1 LITGRRRR
9 NFKLFF
15 RISGFSELKCERTQ
29 LGMAHWQGRLS
40 GVSYQS
46 KVADV
51 EASLRAAAIRQGVEL
66 ATAATKL
73 SSSSPHN
80 C

>member
-1 LITGRRRR
+1 VFETVPASDETGAAKNPSITGCRRR

-40 GVSYQS
+40 GVS
-46 KVADV
+46 
-51 EASLRAAAIRQGVEL
+51 
-66 ATAATKL
+66 
-73 SSSSPHN
+73 
-80 C
+80 